1 VTPLTDI
8 RPNVF
13 QMQDAAQNFRKM
25 GNGATEKVATPYF
38 VVKPDAQA
46 WRRKLTNA
54 DIAMGTW
61 LA

>member
-1 VTPLTDI
+1 MTPLTDI
-8 RPNVF
+8 RLNVF

-46 WRRKLTNA
+46 
-54 DIAMGTW
+54 
-61 LA
+61 